1 MCGRFLVHTESLNV
15 VSTFTRGS
23 TQPELARRV
32 VGFCSG
38 LVDAVGGHLHVIGE
52 NVVLLAP
59 DPVELPRLRA
69 TVSRRGGSSTR
80 CSAAATA
87 CRRFD
92 DR

>member
-1 MCGRFLVHTESLNV
+1 
-15 VSTFTRGS
+15 VSTFTRGG

-59 DPVELPRLRA
+59 DDVELPEAESDSLRE
-69 TVSRRGGSSTR
+69 
-80 CSAAATA
+80 
-87 CRRFD
+87 RRFFNQM
-92 DR
+92 